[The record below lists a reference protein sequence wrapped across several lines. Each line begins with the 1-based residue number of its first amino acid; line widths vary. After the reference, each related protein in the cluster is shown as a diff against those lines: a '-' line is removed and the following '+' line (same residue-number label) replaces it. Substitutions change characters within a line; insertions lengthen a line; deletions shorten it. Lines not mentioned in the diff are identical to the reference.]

1 MKKKDSEDGGR
12 IAVNKRARFE
22 YHIDERLEAGLV
34 LLGWEIKAL
43 RQNRVSFGECYV
55 LLRNSEAFLFGCQ
68 ISPLIS
74 ANTHVIA
81 EKLRNRKLLLHRD
94 QLDKLAVAVERKG
107 CTAVPLALYWKNGKV
122 KMEIGVARG
131 KQDHDKR
138 NAEKDRDWQRDKGRV
153 LRERNK

>member
-22 YHIDERLEAGLV
+22 YHIDERIEAGLV
-34 LLGWEIKAL
+34 LQGWEIKAL

-55 LLRNSEAFLFGCQ
+55 QLRNSEAFLYGCQ

-94 QLDKLAVAVERKG
+94 QIDKLAVSVERKG